1 MPGGGEGGGAAAE
14 DEGVAAVFGLGDE
27 GNLAVAQLVAEGQ
40 ADAADVH
47 GGQAVEVL
55 MAQAGG
61 CGCGGEG
68 GGAAEQLAAGEFH
81 VSGSLG
87 EGGWWWE
94 EV

>member
-1 MPGGGEGGGAAAE
+1 M
-14 DEGVAAVFGLGDE
+14 AAVFGLGDT

-40 ADAADVH
+40 ANASDVH

-61 CGCGGEG
+61 GGCGGEG
-68 GGAAEQLAAGEFH
+68 GGATEQLAAGEFH

-87 EGGWWWE
+87 EGGRWWA